1 MKRTYEFENLGCA
14 HCAGKMEEKIGKLP
28 EVESV
33 NLSFP
38 MKKMYV
44 KTSSEDLLPVIQKIC
59 TDIEPDVIV
68 TEVLKKSSKK
78 RKDEEV
84 HEEHCGCGCESEHE
98 GHEHHHH
105 QHHHDHEHH
114 HHHDEDHCDCD
125 CCDDDDDDEGTIAAA
140 TKRQGN
146 GKATVFIVEKLGCAH
161 CAGKMEEQ
169 VSHLPGVEAVNLTF
183 ATKQLRVWS
192 DDAKALLPQ
201 IQDICTSIEPD
212 VKVVIR
218 EDTVRAQKEA
228 KNNSEDNREYL
239 ELGIGIVLFIA
250 GKIFE
255 SSKPVYSTACFLLA
269 YLILGIKIVWTALR
283 NISKGQVFDENFLMS
298 IATIGAFGIGE
309 YAEAVGVMLFY
320 RIGELFEEKAVE
332 RSRSQIMDV
341 IDMRPE
347 VVNLVNE
354 HGDVSVIDAEEAEIG
369 DILLVRPGDRI
380 PLDGVIT
387 DGETMIDTS
396 PVTGEPVPIS
406 GFEGTEVTS
415 GCLNTSGVIK
425 IRVEKV
431 LEESMVTR
439 IMDSVENAAASKPK
453 MDRFITRF
461 SRVYTPFVVFMA
473 LATAIIPSIITGNWT
488 HWVYTALTFLVIS
501 CPCALVLSVPLA
513 FFSGIGAGSKI
524 GILFKGGAALETL
537 KDITSVVMDKTGTIT
552 KGNFKVQDVV
562 TFGDVTRN
570 ELLSLA
576 ASCEESST
584 HPIAK
589 SIMEAAKEENI
600 SYKTA
605 ESAKEIAGHGSVIKL
620 DGSEVLAG
628 NKKLM
633 NQYHIAG
640 EYKETTSY
648 GTEVFLAKDG
658 VLIGAVVIADTLKDD
673 AKSAIASLKA
683 QKLHTVMLTGDSE
696 SAANAIA
703 EETGIDEVYSKL
715 LPDEKLLKLQ
725 EQRTKH
731 GAVMFVG
738 DGINDA
744 PVLAGADCG
753 VAMGSGADAAIEA
766 ADVVF
771 MTSSVEAIP
780 QAIAIGKKAS
790 RIAWQNVVFALVV
803 KALVMILGL
812 LGFANMWMAVFAD
825 TGVAMLCVLNSIR
838 ALKIQS

>member
-14 HCAGKMEEKIGKLP
+14 HCAGKMEEKIGKLL

-44 KTSSEDLLPVIQKIC
+44 ETSSEDLLPVIQKIC

-84 HEEHCGCGCESEHE
+84 HEEHCGCGCESQHE
-98 GHEHHHH
+98 GHEHH
-105 QHHHDHEHH
+105 HHHDHEHH
-114 HHHDEDHCDCD
+114 HHHDEDHCDCG

-169 VSHLPGVEAVNLTF
+169 ISHLPGVEAVNLTF

-354 HGDVSVIDAEEAEIG
+354 HGDVSVIDAEEAETG

-439 IMDSVENAAASKPK
+439 IMNSVENAAASKPK

-473 LATAIIPSIITGNWT
+473 LATAIIPSIIIGNWT

-753 VAMGSGADAAIEA
+753 AAMGSGADAAIEA

>member
-1 MKRTYEFENLGCA
+1 MD
-14 HCAGKMEEKIGKLP
+14 
-28 EVESV
+28 SV
-33 NLSFP
+33 
-38 MKKMYV
+38 KK
-44 KTSSEDLLPVIQKIC
+44 
-59 TDIEPDVIV
+59 
-68 TEVLKKSSKK
+68 
-78 RKDEEV
+78 
-84 HEEHCGCGCESEHE
+84 H
-98 GHEHHHH
+98 
-105 QHHHDHEHH
+105 
-114 HHHDEDHCDCD
+114 
-125 CCDDDDDDEGTIAAA
+125 
-140 TKRQGN
+140 
-146 GKATVFIVEKLGCAH
+146 F
-161 CAGKMEEQ
+161 
-169 VSHLPGVEAVNLTF
+169 
-183 ATKQLRVWS
+183 
-192 DDAKALLPQ
+192 
-201 IQDICTSIEPD
+201 
-212 VKVVIR
+212 
-218 EDTVRAQKEA
+218 
-228 KNNSEDNREYL
+228 
-239 ELGIGIVLFIA
+239 
-250 GKIFE
+250 
-255 SSKPVYSTACFLLA
+255 
-269 YLILGIKIVWTALR
+269 
-283 NISKGQVFDENFLMS
+283 KGQVFDENFLMS

-753 VAMGSGADAAIEA
+753 AAMGSGADAAIEA

>member
-44 KTSSEDLLPVIQKIC
+44 ETSSEDLLPVIQKIC

-84 HEEHCGCGCESEHE
+84 HEEHCGCGCESQHE

-105 QHHHDHEHH
+105 QHHHDK
-114 HHHDEDHCDCD
+114 DHCDCG

-169 VSHLPGVEAVNLTF
+169 ISHLPGVEAVNLTF

-201 IQDICTSIEPD
+201 IQEICTSIEPD

-218 EDTVRAQKEA
+218 EDTVRAQKEAKKA

>member
-44 KTSSEDLLPVIQKIC
+44 ETSSEDLLPVIQKIC

-84 HEEHCGCGCESEHE
+84 HEEHCGCGCESQHE
-98 GHEHHHH
+98 GHEY
-105 QHHHDHEHH
+105 H
-114 HHHDEDHCDCD
+114 HHHDKDHCDCG

-169 VSHLPGVEAVNLTF
+169 ISHLPGVEAVNLTF

-201 IQDICTSIEPD
+201 IQEICTSIEPD

-218 EDTVRAQKEA
+218 EDTVRAQKEAKKA